1 MNAVPEFVFP
11 DWPAPPAV
19 CALTTTRGAIGE
31 GEFNLATHVDDDPVA
46 VRDNRIILQQ
56 RARLPSAPR
65 WLSQLHGPL
74 TVNADD
80 ADESTEADA
89 AWTCT
94 RGVVCAVLTA
104 DCLPVLLCDRS
115 GFAVAAA
122 HAGWRGLCS
131 GVLDLTVQ
139 RFFELD
145 VPPDDILVW
154 LGPAI
159 GPAAYE
165 VDENVRDAFLE
176 RDPDCA
182 GCFMQTSVGHWQF
195 DLYEA
200 SRSILEAQGVT
211 NISGGDFC
219 TYRDKRFFSYRRDP
233 DCGRQATL
241 IWLDDNEL

>member
-1 MNAVPEFVFP
+1 MNVAPEFIVP
-11 DWPAPPAV
+11 DWPAPPEV
-19 CALTTTRGAIGE
+19 KALATTRDNGGE
-31 GEFNLATHVDDDPVA
+31 DFNLATRAGDDA
-46 VRDNRIILQQ
+46 AAIRENRVTLEQQ
-56 RARLPSAPR
+56 AALPSAPR
-65 WLSQLHGPL
+65 WLTQVHGPL
-74 TVNADD
+74 TVNADEAED
-80 ADESTEADA
+80 STEADA
-89 AWTCT
+89 AWSCT

-104 DCLPVLLCDRS
+104 DCLPVLFCDRN

-145 VPPDDILVW
+145 VPPKDILVW

-182 GCFMQTSVGHWQF
+182 GSFMQTSVDHWQF
-195 DLYEA
+195 DLCEA
-200 SRSILEAQGVT
+200 ARTVLAAQGVT
-211 NISGGDFC
+211 EVSGGDYC
-219 TYRDKRFFSYRRDP
+219 TFRDKRFYSYRRDP
-233 DCGRQATL
+233 ECGRQASL
-241 IWLDDNEL
+241 IWLDSD

>member
-1 MNAVPEFVFP
+1 MNGAPEFIIP
-11 DWPAPPAV
+11 AWPAPAGV
-19 CALTTTRGAIGE
+19 QALATTRGTG
-31 GEFNLATHVDDDPVA
+31 GSGFNLAAHVGDDPVR
-46 VRDNRIILQQ
+46 VRANRSALQQ
-56 RARLPSAPR
+56 QAGLPSAPR
-65 WLSQLHGPL
+65 WLTQVHGPL

-104 DCLPVLLCDRS
+104 DCLPVLFCDRN
-115 GFAVAAA
+115 GFAVGAA

-131 GVLDLTVQ
+131 GILDLTVQ

-182 GCFMQTSVGHWQF
+182 GSFLQTSVGHWQF

-200 SRSILEAQGVT
+200 ARTILAAQGVT
-211 NISGGDFC
+211 NVSGGDFC
-219 TYRDKRFFSYRRDP
+219 TFRDKRFYSYRRDP
-233 DCGRQATL
+233 ECGRQATL
-241 IWLDDNEL
+241 IWLNDS